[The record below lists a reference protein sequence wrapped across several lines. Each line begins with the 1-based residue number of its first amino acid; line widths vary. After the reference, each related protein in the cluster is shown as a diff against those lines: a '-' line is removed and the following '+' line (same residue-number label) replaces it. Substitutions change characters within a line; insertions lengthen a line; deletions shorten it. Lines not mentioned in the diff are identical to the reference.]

1 MNNRQMRN
9 FAQDSGEG
17 RFAGTWLA
25 DDHDTLHP
33 QNILCFGGTV
43 KQPFNGQLGGSCEP
57 KTLLRRADY
66 APLSG
71 LYGRNLL

>member
-17 RFAGTWLA
+17 RLAGTWLA

-33 QNILCFGGTV
+33 QNILCFGATV
-43 KQPFNGQLGGSCEP
+43 KRPFNGQLGVSCEP
-57 KTLLRRADY
+57 KALLRRAGN
-66 APLSG
+66 ALLSG
-71 LYGRNLL
+71 LDDRNSL